1 MTTNISS
8 NTLNSICGDKNYW
21 QTNFDRSIAALKAS
35 RLHELEDTNR
45 TVSLTEVAR
54 RLTLVNSEGYK
65 YMWLS
70 VRLFDLIT
78 RNVLL
83 NFVRFEIKDTLLLSR
98 NKCITHILLCIPTN
112 DICPTVVYKL
122 CHSELICKSNCDLGL
137 PDL

>member
-1 MTTNISS
+1 MKISKAIMTTNISS

-70 VRLFDLIT
+70 VRLFNKKCSCIQATSNDLISK
-78 RNVLL
+78 NIS
-83 NFVRFEIKDTLLLSR
+83 F
-98 NKCITHILLCIPTN
+98 
-112 DICPTVVYKL
+112 
-122 CHSELICKSNCDLGL
+122 GL
-137 PDL
+137 K